1 MKNVLDNV
9 KFTTAKAAVD
19 DDDKFEIPMNI
30 SDILEV
36 CKEYSRLGW
45 QIQNQIEYI
54 SDMGIEES
62 LKSGKVKIAS
72 LPLIKNFL
80 KAVSKNPPFGDAT
93 EQADECVA
101 LIENYEL
108 THPEL
113 KVLVN

>member
-9 KFTTAKAAVD
+9 KFTSAKKAVD
-19 DDDKFEIPMNI
+19 DDNFEIPMNI

-54 SDMGIEES
+54 SEMGIEES
-62 LKSGKVKIAS
+62 LKNGKVKIAS

-80 KAVSKNPPFGDAT
+80 KAVSQNPLFGDAT

-113 KVLVN
+113 KAMVN